1 MAAGTRICKIC
12 GKEYPYCKTFNATN
26 AYRWQD
32 VACCPE
38 HAAIYFT
45 KIAESRNEDAVFEVN
60 EYKNGVIKKA
70 KEAPKKASPAPKKE
84 PKETAKK
91 EVKEATKKTPK
102 AKQEATKENIEK

>member
-12 GKEYPYCKTFNATN
+12 GKEYPYCKTFNTTN

-45 KIAESRNEDAVFEVN
+45 KIAESRNEDAVFGVN
-60 EYKNGVIKKA
+60 ETANGVVKKA
-70 KEAPKKASPAPKKE
+70 KEVPKKASTASKKEKKAPK
-84 PKETAKK
+84 A
-91 EVKEATKKTPK
+91 ASK
-102 AKQEATKENIEK
+102 AKQEAKEEKTEE